1 VDIAVLDR
9 EVARQQAM
17 LDAITILADITR
29 SDVFFLDGLTPDRF
43 TVEAHAQPHSIISL
57 YSDNQKGHTLY
68 PEPDSAIVRAFKS
81 RKPAAEMIGP
91 GDERSGTACREAW
104 PVIDRDRQLIGV
116 LVVETARV
124 EYENQQRRKGSMPKA
139 IYLLKDMVARGD
151 LRGTTAL
158 SRGTASEGMLLVGR
172 DLRIHYANSIAQE
185 IYERVGV
192 GQSLT
197 RMRLGALETS
207 DDILVAQAFESSA
220 CVEREE
226 TVREAIWVRR
236 ALPLIDAPSRGTA
249 WTINSDK
256 LPPPRAVLLLVRDV
270 TVQRMRQEDLQRL
283 ERVSKEIHH
292 RVKNNLQQIIS
303 LTRFESRRAQQAET
317 KRALD
322 DLSNRIFAV
331 AQVHEYLSAGN
342 LDEIQLKDVC
352 KQIAIQMRDNLLP
365 RDSRISIEVEG
376 DPLKLD
382 PRQATLCALIVNEL
396 VQNAVEHA
404 FDEKGGIIR
413 IQLED
418 SPERVRIAVVDN
430 GRGLPPGF
438 EWRHSNSL
446 GLKIVHMMVPD
457 LHAELRLRNQ
467 EGPAHGL
474 VAQFTFTKALSKG
487 K

>member
-1 VDIAVLDR
+1 
-9 EVARQQAM
+9 M
-17 LDAITILADITR
+17 
-29 SDVFFLDGLTPDRF
+29 
-43 TVEAHAQPHSIISL
+43 
-57 YSDNQKGHTLY
+57 
-68 PEPDSAIVRAFKS
+68 
-81 RKPAAEMIGP
+81 
-91 GDERSGTACREAW
+91 
-104 PVIDRDRQLIGV
+104 
-116 LVVETARV
+116 
-124 EYENQQRRKGSMPKA
+124 
-139 IYLLKDMVARGD
+139 
-151 LRGTTAL
+151 
-158 SRGTASEGMLLVGR
+158 
-172 DLRIHYANSIAQE
+172 
-185 IYERVGV
+185 YERVGV
-192 GQSLT
+192 SQSLT

-207 DDILVAQAFESSA
+207 DDILVEQAFESSA

-236 ALPLIDAPSRGTA
+236 ALPLIDPPARGKA
-249 WTINSDK
+249 WSFTLDK
-256 LPPPRAVLLLVRDV
+256 LPPPRLVLLLVRDV
-270 TVQRMRQEDLQRL
+270 TVQRLRQDDLQRL
-283 ERVSKEIHH
+283 EKVSKEIHH
-292 RVKNNLQQIIS
+292 RVKNNLQQVIS
-303 LTRFESRRAQQAET
+303 LTRFESRRAQQPET

-322 DLSNRIFAV
+322 DMSNRIFAV

-376 DPLKLD
+376 DSLKLE

-404 FDEKGGIIR
+404 FDENGGIIR

-446 GLKIVHMMVPD
+446 GLKIVHTMVPD

-467 EGPAHGL
+467 ESPAHGL